1 MEKHTEE
8 AEYIT
13 LGYMRPLLNHVES
26 CGQPIDEL
34 LILLGL
40 QAADLSSSDLRLA
53 GSVIDDLFDRA
64 AVLCDNDNIGLQASM
79 QMNLT
84 NIGILGHL
92 IMSCTRGEQ
101 VMDLHSRY
109 QTLIGNGALSDY
121 DYSAE
126 EGVCL
131 RFKHVEGGRPY
142 RRHFH
147 EFNIGGWMSL
157 VKLMTGQALKP
168 ERIQFPFARPD
179 DISEQQA
186 FFNCEL
192 VYGGRSDEGM
202 RVYFSPDHLDR
213 FMYTGDSSLK
223 DSLELAACRRLE
235 ELQGSYGEAADTLQT
250 QLLGFIRRELIH
262 GAPSIEQAAERLNT
276 SVRTLQRQLDGV
288 GVNYKALVD
297 DARRELGGRYI
308 INDELSLV
316 DVALMLGYA
325 EQSSFQRA
333 FKRWHDL
340 TPGEYRRQAMQG
352 SA

>member
-1 MEKHTEE
+1 MRRSEKHTEE

-13 LGYMRPLLNHVES
+13 LGYMRPLLNYVES
-26 CGQPIDEL
+26 CGKPIEEL
-34 LILLGL
+34 IDILGL
-40 QAADLSSSDLRLA
+40 RAADLSCSDLRLA
-53 GSVIDDLFDRA
+53 GSAINTVFDRA
-64 AVLCDNDNIGLQASM
+64 AELCGNDNIGLDASM

-84 NIGILGHL
+84 HIGILGHL

-101 VMDLHSRY
+101 VLDLHSRY
-109 QTLIGNGALSDY
+109 QTLIGNGARSDY
-121 DYSAE
+121 DFSVE

-131 RFKHVEGGRPY
+131 RFKRVDGGIPY
-142 RRHFH
+142 GRHFH
-147 EFNIGGWMSL
+147 EFNLGGWMSL
-157 VKLMTGQALKP
+157 VKLVTGQALKP
-168 ERIQFPFARPD
+168 ERIQFPFTRPK
-179 DISEQQA
+179 DISAQQK

-192 VYGGRSDEGM
+192 VYGGCSDEGM

-213 FMYTGDSSLK
+213 FLYAADSSLK
-223 DSLELAACRRLE
+223 DSLELAARRRLD

-250 QLLGFIRRELIH
+250 QLLSFIRRELIH

-308 INDELSLV
+308 VNEELSLV

-333 FKRWHDL
+333 FKRWYDD
-340 TPGEYRRQAMQG
+340 TPGEYRRQA